1 MEIWIFK
8 FSSYICITEN
18 KGPGKSGFGIRESE
32 GRATLLKGK

>member
-18 KGPGKSGFGIRESE
+18 DT
-32 GRATLLKGK
+32 GRYQSAQFEEFITQLRK